1 MSRRSK
7 RARAIFVRVS
17 EREHAIIEDAA
28 RRVGLSLATYLRTQA
43 LQDAQRAEK
52 HDD

>member
-7 RARAIFVRVS
+7 RTRAIFVRVS

-28 RRVGLSLATYLRTQA
+28 RRVGLSLPTYLRTQA
-43 LQDAQRAEK
+43 LRDAERTDE